1 MRKDLGFYVEADIA
15 SVYTAYLKALSGD
28 PFRRSCNEQPYH
40 TLSFGLNFSM
50 KYNMNGGSCH
60 IHFMPYGSGTAVNIR
75 FSIAQAAGARYGKY
89 AEVLNN
95 TFMKYL
101 PVQPRPANYN
111 MDDFLRPENQVVA
124 SSASSAFVA
133 SAPVAQAPV
142 ATPAPAPASAPLT
155 PPPVAA
161 SPAVSA
167 IFCSNCGNKLDPSAR
182 FCTQCGT
189 PLSKPKV
196 CPSCNAPAKEKDLFC
211 SNCGTRL

>member
-1 MRKDLGFYVEADIA
+1 MRRDMGFYVEADVA

-60 IHFMPYGSGTAVNIR
+60 IHFMPHGSGTAVNIR

-89 AEVLNN
+89 TEVLNN

-101 PVQPRPANYN
+101 PIAPRPANYN

-124 SSASSAFVA
+124 SSASRAFVA
-133 SAPVAQAPV
+133 SAPVTQAPV
-142 ATPAPAPASAPLT
+142 ATPAPASAPVT
-155 PPPVAA
+155 PPPVATSPTA
-161 SPAVSA
+161 SSL
-167 IFCSNCGNKLDPSAR
+167 FCSNCGNKLDPNAR

-189 PLSKPKV
+189 PASKPKV
-196 CPSCNAPAKEKDLFC
+196 CPNCNTPIKEKDLFC